1 MTKTTPL
8 YAFKPALIASLTMIA
23 LLGCSDDDDE
33 IIAPPD
39 EPITQFASLQI
50 IHAGSDAPTVN
61 ITADG
66 EVLNG
71 LENVDYQT
79 VSGRFD
85 VATGTYDVAVEANLP
100 GDETIEVLTQS
111 LTLDV
116 DMNYDIFAVGT
127 LAQDNLGLLAVTSE
141 STDVEAGN
149 AQVQIVHAA
158 SLAPTV
164 DIYVTA
170 PGAQVAD
177 EQPLVTAAFM
187 DFTTPAQVTAGEY
200 QIQITAAGSTDV
212 VFDSGPINLADGADL
227 IVAATN
233 SVATGESPVSLLIAD
248 GDQQALVHDASA
260 PADIRVVHGISD
272 APAVDVIANNALT
285 LVDGLAFPSATGYL
299 SVEPDTY
306 LIDVV
311 ADADN
316 SVVAIDDVEV
326 SLEQAMR
333 YTAIANNS
341 LAEPQLNLV
350 TDMPRSIATA
360 AQIRLFHASPAAGD
374 VDIYVTTDGDIE
386 DVSPA
391 FAQVAYNAEM
401 LNETG
406 YVSLAEGDYYIT
418 VTPAGTKEA
427 AIETGMITLVAGGIY
442 TAVAVNGSND
452 GDAPQLILQDDF
464 ISE

>member
-1 MTKTTPL
+1 M
-8 YAFKPALIASLTMIA
+8 
-23 LLGCSDDDDE
+23 
-33 IIAPPD
+33 
-39 EPITQFASLQI
+39 
-50 IHAGSDAPTVN
+50 
-61 ITADG
+61 
-66 EVLNG
+66 
-71 LENVDYQT
+71 
-79 VSGRFD
+79 
-85 VATGTYDVAVEANLP
+85 
-100 GDETIEVLTQS
+100 
-111 LTLDV
+111 
-116 DMNYDIFAVGT
+116 
-127 LAQDNLGLLAVTSE
+127 
-141 STDVEAGN
+141 
-149 AQVQIVHAA
+149 
-158 SLAPTV
+158 

-187 DFTTPAQVTAGEY
+187 DFTAPAQVVAGEY

-212 VFDSGPINLADGADL
+212 VFDTGPINLADGADL

-233 SVATGESPVSLLIAD
+233 NVATGESPVSLLIAD

-272 APAVDVIANNALT
+272 APAVDVIANHALT

-316 SVVAIDDVEV
+316 SVVAIDDIEV
-326 SLEQAMR
+326 SLEQAIR

-360 AQIRLFHASPAAGD
+360 AQIRLFHGSPDAGD
-374 VDIYVTTDGDIE
+374 VDIYVTTDGDIA

-464 ISE
+464 VSE